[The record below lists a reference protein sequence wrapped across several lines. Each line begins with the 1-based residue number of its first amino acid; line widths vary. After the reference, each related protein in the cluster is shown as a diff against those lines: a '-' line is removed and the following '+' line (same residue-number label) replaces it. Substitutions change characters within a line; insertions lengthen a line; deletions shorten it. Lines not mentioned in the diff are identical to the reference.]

1 MNYPFILDMLA
12 GLRGYIADHCE
23 DCSELEGLTVCD
35 ACRDKGEYSR
45 HHAEY
50 QALAHDFYN
59 QAVNDWYDNKILTKE
74 HQLNAVSKL
83 LDSLEA
89 LSQKHDELYVSSEY
103 TE

>member
-1 MNYPFILDMLA
+1 MKYPFILDMLA
-12 GLRGYIADHCE
+12 GLRWYIADTCE

-35 ACRDKGEYSR
+35 TCKNKDEYSR

-50 QALAHDFYN
+50 QALVHDFYN
-59 QAVNDWYDNKILTKE
+59 QAVNDWYGDKILTKE
-74 HQLNAVSKL
+74 DQLNAVSKL

-89 LSQKHDELYVSSEY
+89 LLQKHNELYVSSEH